1 MDKIT
6 RPPQLSGTPQEQI
19 SQIWDYLA
27 KMNDELN
34 SRLDGIGSNELTDG
48 ERETMRPLMGAEMKS
63 GRMISMKDM
72 IIKTAEA
79 SQKGI
84 REAKDK
90 ANAAMAI
97 LKPFIDGVDCKA
109 NTNLNDLKEQ
119 GVYYFTGTMA
129 QTAVNSPTTNAFSV
143 LVIRKRLTDSTDTV
157 YQYAKRVTSAS
168 LWFRSNNQDDPNS
181 WGEWETII

>member
-90 ANAAMAI
+90 ANASMAAI
-97 LKPFIDGVDCKA
+97 KAYTDGQDPGSG
-109 NTNLNDLKEQ
+109 TNLNDLKEL
-119 GVYYFTGTMA
+119 GTYYFSTNAAGSA
-129 QTAVNSPTTNAFSV
+129 SNAPTTAAFTLYVLRRRNSIESITQIAIANA
-143 LVIRKRLTDSTDTV
+143 TV
-157 YQYAKRVTSAS
+157 YR
-168 LWFRSNNQDDPNS
+168 RSNDPS
-181 WGEWETII
+181 QSETYWQEWVQLV

>member
-6 RPPQLSGTPQEQI
+6 RPPQLSGTTQEQI

-90 ANAAMAI
+90 ANASMAV
-97 LKPFIDGVDCKA
+97 LQPFVDGVDCPSG
-109 NTNLNDLKEQ
+109 TNADDLTEQ
-119 GVYYFTGTMA
+119 GIYYFSGNSA
-129 QTAVNSPTTNAFSV
+129 AAASNLPISTACNLITIRRRLTASWDTLTQ
-143 LVIRKRLTDSTDTV
+143 LVIG
-157 YQYAKRVTSAS
+157 TSN
-168 LWFRSNNQDDPNS
+168 LYRRSNGS
-181 WGEWETII
+181 TTTSGWSEWVQLV